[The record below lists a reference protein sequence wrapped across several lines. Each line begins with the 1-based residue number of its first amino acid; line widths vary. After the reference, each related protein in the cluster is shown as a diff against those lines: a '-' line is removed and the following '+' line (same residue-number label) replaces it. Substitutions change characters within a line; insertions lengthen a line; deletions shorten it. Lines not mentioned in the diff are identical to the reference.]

1 MNDRRHDLAKTPG
14 SHALVRL
21 GEESDR
27 AKRACERLAT
37 LGRSFEAAARRALP
51 YLVRQRVAVAAQ
63 PTKPGLVQAHVAE
76 LRGPRHATPLK
87 LGPRLTGLLVLD
99 GPMVA
104 RALDGVLGGR
114 GDIAAL
120 DEAGLSPAQI
130 ALASRVSRGLVIA
143 FDEVLAKIGVRVEVM
158 GDGLPEGALF
168 VSLALRVGEG
178 ETAGHIM
185 VVLPAAA
192 LDAGPTIAPFALSQ
206 PKTRAA
212 VAEAEVDVVAELA
225 RVQIPL
231 ARLASL
237 KVGDVLRLP
246 VSIDAPARIRVGGLA
261 VHAGRPT
268 TSGAQIAIAIER
280 HGD

>member
-1 MNDRRHDLAKTPG
+1 MSDRN
-14 SHALVRL
+14 ALVRL

-37 LGRSFEAAARRALP
+37 LGRTFEAAVRRALP
-51 YLVRQRVAVAAQ
+51 YLVRQKVAIAAQ
-63 PTKPGLVQAHVAE
+63 PTKPGLVHAHAAE
-76 LRGPRHATPLK
+76 LRGPRHATALK
-87 LGPRLTGLLVLD
+87 IGPRLTGLLVLD

-114 GDIAAL
+114 GDVATL
-120 DEAGLSPAQI
+120 DESGLSPAQI

-143 FDEVLAKIGVRVEVM
+143 FDEVLAKIGIRIEAM
-158 GDGLPEGALF
+158 HDGLPEGALF

-178 ETAGHIM
+178 DTAGHIM

-192 LDAGPTIAPFALSQ
+192 LDVGPALALFAPTQA
-206 PKTRAA
+206 KTRAA

-225 RVQIPL
+225 RVPIPL
-231 ARLASL
+231 SKLASL

-246 VSIDAPARIRVGGLA
+246 VSIDAPARVRVGGLP